1 MEIFVPRCYK
11 KNLLVIAGIVWIIA
25 GTMVSKLGIEVF
37 LNGDDYIFSSLIV
50 GIIVFSIFFKFI
62 FKKMVK
68 KHRNRILNKE
78 KEKLCVFSFFDVKS
92 YIIMFFMMGLG
103 VTIRSIPSINPIC
116 WAPVYIGIGSAL
128 FLGGVLFITEY
139 IKWKQI

>member
-1 MEIFVPRCYK
+1 MEVFVPRCYK
-11 KNLLVIAGIVWIIA
+11 RNLLVVAGIVWIMA

-37 LNGDDYIFSSLIV
+37 LNGYKYKFIYLIV
-50 GIIVFSIFFKFI
+50 GITVFSIFFNFI

-68 KHRNRILNKE
+68 KHKNRILNKD

-92 YIIMFFMMGLG
+92 YIIMLFMMGLG
-103 VTIRSIPSINPIC
+103 ITIRSIQSINPVY

-128 FLGGVLFITEY
+128 FLAGVLFIIEW
-139 IKWKQI
+139 IKWK